1 MTVVR
6 ARPTRRLSGAACA
19 LAFGLAALL
28 TSCGGNENI
37 IYGTAVISVGGTNQG
52 FSAYLIS
59 VDEITLTR
67 NDGLIIEPLATPE
80 LFDFSKLQNSTEV
93 LTGAAVP
100 VGTYTSMSLV
110 IDYTTPTIYVD
121 VNGVPT
127 AAAPLDNTGVPMLSE
142 SLTVNFDPANPLVI
156 NNSVSTR
163 LAILFDLAA
172 FNTINTGTSPLNITV
187 QPYVVATPLPEDSTP
202 LRVRGLLVTT
212 QAASSNFIVDM
223 RPFYDLVSELGAFT
237 IATSPTTY
245 FNINGV
251 TYTGAAGLAAVG
263 ALQESTALA
272 AYGTLGDLSGITPT
286 LNATA
291 VYGGTSLESPLADYF
306 TGVVSARSDDTLTLL
321 GASFNSRLG
330 LLQYYPSMP
339 ITIGTG
345 TIVSED
351 GAAVGGLNAQSVSVG
366 QQITVSG
373 QASVNTSNGVASSM
387 DATQGQVRLAPT
399 PVWGTLNSAAAGTL
413 SMNVATLGGFE
424 SGAFHFAGTGA
435 TSADDA
441 SAASYS
447 VRHRLDQCER
457 QPGRH
462 AAPDER
468 HREAV
473 RFRAPGFRGERRDGG
488 QRHPAA
494 AGGGVGL
501 GRLDGTVQALN
512 SAGIVVNLTSTH
524 IDAIH
529 YIATGPQKLDL
540 TTLPASPTIAFASGT
555 PLILSVGND
564 TLISAFNSVS
574 SFITAVNTQLN
585 GTNAIYRLVCVGQYD
600 SATNTF
606 TASRVTWR
614 WKSRMAA
621 THTGLLRHALETA
634 PIHRRR
640 AGARARH
647 RGSA

>member
-413 SMNVATLGGFE
+413 SMNVETLGGFE

-447 VRHRLDQCER
+447 AGTGSINASGNPAGTLLQMSGIVR
-457 QPGRH
+457 PFGS
-462 AAPDER
+462 APPDF
-468 HREAV
+468 EASAV
-473 RFRAPGFRGERRDGG
+473 TAGSATPQQLVVEWGSGGSTAPFK
-488 QRHPAA
+488 Q
-494 AGGGVGL
+494 
-501 GRLDGTVQALN
+501 LN

-606 TASRVTWR
+606 TASRVTVA
-614 WKSRMAA
+614 M
-621 THTGLLRHALETA
+621 EE
-634 PIHRRR
+634 
-640 AGARARH
+640 
-647 RGSA
+647 